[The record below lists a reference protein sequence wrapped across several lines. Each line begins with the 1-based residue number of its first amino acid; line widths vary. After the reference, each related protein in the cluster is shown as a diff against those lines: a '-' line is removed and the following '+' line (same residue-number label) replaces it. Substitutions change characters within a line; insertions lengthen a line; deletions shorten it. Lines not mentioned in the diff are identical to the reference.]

1 MIILLPAPPLMAIYK
16 IMHFTMPLVWLQGRY
31 VTSTSMITS
40 DPPSSYLASFL
51 TSFVKLANISNI
63 TCTDELV
70 WCLIFAQNIAR
81 INNAMQN
88 YEMVV

>member
-40 DPPSSYLASFL
+40 DPHSSYLAPFL
-51 TSFVKLANISNI
+51 NSFVKLFQ
-63 TCTDELV
+63 TLQV
-70 WCLIFAQNIAR
+70 Q
-81 INNAMQN
+81 INWFG
-88 YEMVV
+88 V

>member
-31 VTSTSMITS
+31 VTRTSMITS
-40 DPPSSYLASFL
+40 DPHSSYLSSFL
-51 TSFVKLANISNI
+51 TSLVKFANISNI
-63 TCTDELV
+63 TGSVKFVRCLV
-70 WCLIFAQNIAR
+70 FAQNIAR
-81 INNAMQN
+81 MNNAMQN

>member
-40 DPPSSYLASFL
+40 DPHSSYLSSFL
-51 TSFVKLANISNI
+51 TSLVKFANVSKI
-63 TCTDELV
+63 TGTDNLV
-70 WCLIFAQNIAR
+70 RFTQNLAR